1 MEQNQNVI
9 LPGIWQLI
17 KQAWSLYKRNYKIL
31 IAIGLIP
38 LVFSLILNIFG
49 TFSKGFNPLLIGG
62 VIVIL
67 GLISWVIQLTSQ
79 ISYIKAISELDSG
92 STTITVSDIYKRSFN
107 IFLPFLWVS
116 ILSMLAVMGAYVF
129 LIIPG
134 VILTIYLMFST
145 YFMVIENKK
154 GLSALSTSQYYM
166 KNNWWGIFWR
176 VFGPVLII
184 MLILLGLSAILLI
197 IIAAISHPQGLSTNL
212 TDYNS
217 LLASV
222 SRLKASTGLISLIFS
237 SIFTFLIYC
246 IIAPIGTAYTYLIY
260 KNLKQMK
267 PEPTEEDLK
276 TSKSWMKGLSIFGF
290 VVVIG
295 IILLSIFSV
304 AFFGFMKMQKG
315 FNNYQTQN
323 QFQSGSSINTN
334 IDIDGEKKYDQYG
347 FSIDIPD
354 NLISQGSSVEFNTI
368 ELFLSNSKEDSYS
381 PSLAISIYGNS
392 VDANIPSEEY
402 RKLSKEIYEN
412 DAKNNGIYF
421 VYKDGG
427 VMTNQNNVKVYYDS
441 YSLTNN
447 SGKYITEKMF
457 YFFNRENIIEIIW
470 QDDPNSFSETVKEF
484 DKIIQTVKVY

>member
-1 MEQNQNVI
+1 
-9 LPGIWQLI
+9 
-17 KQAWSLYKRNYKIL
+17 
-31 IAIGLIP
+31 
-38 LVFSLILNIFG
+38 
-49 TFSKGFNPLLIGG
+49 
-62 VIVIL
+62 
-67 GLISWVIQLTSQ
+67 
-79 ISYIKAISELDSG
+79 
-92 STTITVSDIYKRSFN
+92 
-107 IFLPFLWVS
+107 
-116 ILSMLAVMGAYVF
+116 MLAVMGAYVF

-222 SRLKASTGLISLIFS
+222 SRLKASTELISLIFS

-323 QFQSGSSINTN
+323 QFQSSITVNSGLTKE
-334 IDIDGEKKYDQYG
+334 IKYNKYG
-347 FSIDIPD
+347 FSVSIPD
-354 NLISQGSSVEFNTI
+354 NLISRGGAVEVNNL
-368 ELFLSNSKEDSYS
+368 EWFLSNDSEDDFN
-381 PSLAISIYGNS
+381 PSLEFYVYGNF

-402 RKLSKEIYEN
+402 RKLSKEKYEN
-412 DAKNNGIYF
+412 DAKNNGVYF

-427 VMTNQNNVKVYYDS
+427 VMTNQNNVKIYYDIVS
-441 YSLTNN
+441 FDDQEGNN
-447 SGKYITEKMF
+447 LIEKTA
-457 YFFNRENIIEIIW
+457 YFFNGTNEIQLIW
-470 QDDPNSFSETVKEF
+470 VDDPNSFSETVKEF